1 LISGPH
7 VTVAVQGLVVVV
19 MAWPC
24 AFKTHW
30 IAPVASAVP
39 VAVTDRFNPPGHD
52 ASTQP
57 VAVAVPPCGTVTTG
71 GLADPPGVHATNP
84 GIVTTALRS
93 TALGLV
99 NVTVTVT
106 RSLAVLAGNTKLA
119 VPFPLTATVELNA
132 RLQERLIGTTVTEAL
147 AEQTELAAA
156 HALAPLVA
164 PVALVTL
171 TVSGNVC
178 PAGFAVV
185 YVVVA
190 NAVTVCPIA
199 IVAKELGVK
208 LKPVLSLIATLL
220 RAS

>member
-1 LISGPH
+1 MHTTPLVILISGPH

-156 HALAPLVA
+156 QALAPLVV
-164 PVALVTL
+164 PVALV
-171 TVSGNVC
+171 
-178 PAGFAVV
+178 
-185 YVVVA
+185 
-190 NAVTVCPIA
+190 
-199 IVAKELGVK
+199 
-208 LKPVLSLIATLL
+208 
-220 RAS
+220 